1 MQQVGNVYP
10 VIEDPFDSDH
20 QRSLRGK
27 SPNFRY
33 DAYFAAVEWTEK
45 GPRPCRPKGRKQA
58 GLPVHSELVI
68 LKDHAILPRF
78 IMQLRRRSAVQDNA
92 APAVQAEGVAAV
104 QAEVMEA

>member
-1 MQQVGNVYP
+1 MFTHTQQVGNVYP

-20 QRSLRGK
+20 RRSLRGK

-33 DAYFAAVEWTEK
+33 DAYFAAVEWTER
-45 GPRPCRPKGRKQA
+45 GPRPCRPKMRLKA

-78 IMQLRRRSAVQDNA
+78 IMQLHRRPAVQDNA
-92 APAVQAEGVAAV
+92 ATAVQAEAV
-104 QAEVMEA
+104 EA